1 MNIKHRYVTF
11 LFFNLSE
18 CFMSGVREEDIWR
31 AFLRADR
38 TNMEVCVGAQ
48 LT

>member
-18 CFMSGVREEDIWR
+18 CFMSGVREEDIYD
-31 AFLRADR
+31 ALSSAP
-38 TNMEVCVGAQ
+38 TAQ
-48 LT
+48 IWKCA